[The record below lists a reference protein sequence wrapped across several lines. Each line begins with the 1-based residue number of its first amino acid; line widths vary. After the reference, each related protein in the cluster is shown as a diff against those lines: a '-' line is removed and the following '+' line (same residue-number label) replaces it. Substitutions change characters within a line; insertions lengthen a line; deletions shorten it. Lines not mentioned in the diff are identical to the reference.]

1 MSNCLKYLKGGQ
13 TEKTGRETEILK
25 WGGGEKLGQ
34 GLGALTWGGGGY
46 MLFMLHV
53 SAAFKGEIFKIFG
66 KEGEPYMGELSIL
79 WRDLITCRNHA

>member
-1 MSNCLKYLKGGQ
+1 MIKKSRGKAGSRAGCLNV
-13 TEKTGRETEILK
+13 
-25 WGGGEKLGQ
+25 GGG
-34 GLGALTWGGGGY
+34 GAGGY

-79 WRDLITCRNHA
+79 WRDLITL

>member
-1 MSNCLKYLKGGQ
+1 MIKKSRGKAGSRAGCLNV
-13 TEKTGRETEILK
+13 
-25 WGGGEKLGQ
+25 
-34 GLGALTWGGGGY
+34 GGGGY

-79 WRDLITCRNHA
+79 WRDLITL

>member
-1 MSNCLKYLKGGQ
+1 
-13 TEKTGRETEILK
+13 
-25 WGGGEKLGQ
+25 
-34 GLGALTWGGGGY
+34 

-79 WRDLITCRNHA
+79 WRDLITL